1 MLGFY
6 GVSLVMFVLQCVG
19 ILVAFVACVV
29 GRVLQWLC
37 CVSECGF
44 GLLIVILCVAHKCG
58 FALVVSMGSLR
69 G

>member
-1 MLGFY
+1 M
-6 GVSLVMFVLQCVG
+6 
-19 ILVAFVACVV
+19 VV
-29 GRVLQWLC
+29 QWLC
-37 CVSECGF
+37 SVSECGF